1 MKKLTEKFGKKK
13 VYAGIAVI
21 IALIIL
27 LCIFFYVESTPKFN
41 VIAKENIVTEYG
53 EELDNSLLFDDKKSD
68 PGIKVKEIK
77 NFNKNKAGDQKIT
90 VTFINKDEKTKS
102 IKIKLTVKDTVKP
115 SFVDFKKEITIEQNA
130 ENVKLEDY
138 FIADDKA
145 PVTISVDGKVD
156 LNKTGKYE
164 IKVTAADSNG
174 NKTDAQSCVVVVA
187 SAKDVASGTKL
198 TATVKGEVPMS
209 KETKSKA
216 DKGEIKVKVDK
227 PSEQV
232 QSVVKEQTNKKESS
246 GSESSSSSSKPQT
259 NDNKKNDSTST
270 NTNKP
275 DNGSSNNSNGSG
287 NASKPDKDNSSSV
300 SSNSDKK
307 EEPAKHEHKWE
318 EVYKTVHHDEV
329 GHNEKVV
336 VKDAWDEEVP
346 KYEYQWVNVCN
357 NCGEITYTDDEAI
370 LHSVSHLGESE
381 ASYHAEQ
388 IKVQKGTDIVHH
400 DAEYGNKWVVDKKA
414 YDEKILD
421 HYECSCGATKK

>member
-1 MKKLTEKFGKKK
+1 MKKK
-13 VYAGIAVI
+13 VYAGITVI

-41 VIAKENIVTEYG
+41 VVAKENIVTEYG

-77 NFNKNKAGDQKIT
+77 NFDKNKAGDQKIT

-102 IKIKLTVKDTVKP
+102 IKIKLIVKDTVKP
-115 SFVDFKKEITIEQNA
+115 TFVDFKKEITIEQNA

-138 FIADDKA
+138 FVADDKA

-156 LNKTGKYE
+156 LTKTGKYE
-164 IKVTAADSNG
+164 IKVTATDSNG
-174 NKTDAQSCVVVVA
+174 NKTDAQSCVVVVS
-187 SAKDVASGTKL
+187 SAKDVANGTKL

-232 QSVVKEQTNKKESS
+232 QSVVKEQTNKKENTDS
-246 GSESSSSSSKPQT
+246 GSSSSSSTTKPQT
-259 NDNKKNDSTST
+259 NDDKKNDSTST

-287 NASKPDKDNSSSV
+287 TASKPDKDNSSSE
-300 SSNSDKK
+300 SSNSDK
-307 EEPAKHEHKWE
+307 EEPVKHEHKWE
-318 EVYKTVHHDEV
+318 AVYKTIHHDEV
-329 GHNEKVV
+329 GHNEKVI

-346 KYEYQWVNVCN
+346 KYEKKSFYICKDDGHKSATDEEMMEHLEKHLFDELPG
-357 NCGEITYTDDEAI
+357 CLLYTS
-370 LHSVSHLGESE
+370 LRHLNYRNL
-381 ASYHAEQ
+381 ALR
-388 IKVQKGTDIVHH
+388 IR
-400 DAEYGNKWVVDKKA
+400 
-414 YDEKILD
+414 
-421 HYECSCGATKK
+421 